1 MTPVQRNGCSRVARA
16 SPETSWLVNLMRME
30 GNDVDPH
37 DWESAR
43 AEQSVPK
50 VKRNSSISFLFA
62 ITGLSAQKGGDFMA
76 FKMTEGRL
84 NKHESKG

>member
-1 MTPVQRNGCSRVARA
+1 
-16 SPETSWLVNLMRME
+16 MRMK
-30 GNDVDPH
+30 GKDADPH

-43 AEQSVPK
+43 AEQSVQK
-50 VKRNSSISFLFA
+50 VERNSSISFLLA
-62 ITGLSAQKGGDFMA
+62 ITGLSAQKAGDFMA

>member
-1 MTPVQRNGCSRVARA
+1 
-16 SPETSWLVNLMRME
+16 MRMY
-30 GNDVDPH
+30 GNDADPH

-43 AEQSVPK
+43 AEQSVRK
-50 VKRNSSISFLFA
+50 VERNSSISFLFA